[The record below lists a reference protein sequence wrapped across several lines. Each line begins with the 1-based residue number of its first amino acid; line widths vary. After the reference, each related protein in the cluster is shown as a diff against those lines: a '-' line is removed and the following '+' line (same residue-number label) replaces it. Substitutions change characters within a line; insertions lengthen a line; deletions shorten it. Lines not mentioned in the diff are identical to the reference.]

1 MYSTGSSS
9 RRNGTQWHLEGA
21 HRQQHPCPYTIP
33 APLRALANTIA
44 RGHCSSQPDQLD
56 AHISLFPC
64 SCRTT
69 PRGPQSL
76 IRNLPSKAYTQ
87 LRTHLS
93 SYTKENL
100 QTMKAEIY
108 PPSITTTELKAQLKT
123 SLKLA
128 LNPNTLHKHQAQHPA
143 QSSCAGLRQQLRHRS
158 GRPARLTSSAR
169 TRSSLLGHSHRLIP
183 PRAALGFKSFHCQ
196 FPG

>member
-143 QSSCAGLRQQLRHRS
+143 EQLCGAEAAAPAPVRPSSPTDQLCTDTEQPPGPQPQTDPPES
-158 GRPARLTSSAR
+158 STRL
-169 TRSSLLGHSHRLIP
+169 
-183 PRAALGFKSFHCQ
+183 
-196 FPG
+196 